1 MSGQQAENPEF
12 AQIVE
17 AVVLGMPA
25 ARHLGFSFRRVE
37 RGEVEI
43 VQPYRTELTEHNGN
57 FQGGVIGSLADFAG
71 GSAAGTLLPAGWVNM
86 TVDYTVKLLS
96 PARGEYL
103 VARGRVVKPG
113 KRSPSRRPR
122 STVSTRAPKHSVRQR
137 WSRCETSTCAA
148 QELRP
153 RFPPPVAGMREST
166 ARRISLFGPT
176 RANTSSATR

>member
-86 TVDYTVKLLS
+86 TVDYTVKLLA

-103 VARGRVVKPG
+103 LARGRVVKPG
-113 KRSPSRRPR
+113 KAI
-122 STVSTRAPKHSVRQR
+122 TVAAADVYGVDQGA
-137 WSRCETSTCAA
+137 ETLCATA
-148 QELRP
+148 LVTMRNIDLGGAGGTLA
-153 RFPPPVAGMREST
+153 VAAAAHGT
-166 ARRISLFGPT
+166 GDA
-176 RANTSSATR
+176 

>member
-25 ARHLGFSFRRVE
+25 ARHLGFSFRRIE

-71 GSAAGTLLPAGWVNM
+71 GSAAGTLLPTGWVNM

-113 KRSPSRRPR
+113 KALTVAAAEVYGVDQGAETLCATALVTMRNIDLRSAGGTPA
-122 STVSTRAPKHSVRQR
+122 VS
-137 WSRCETSTCAA
+137 AA
-148 QELRP
+148 GRGD
-153 RFPPPVAGMREST
+153 A
-166 ARRISLFGPT
+166 
-176 RANTSSATR
+176 

>member
-25 ARHLGFSFRRVE
+25 ARHLGFSFRRLE

-113 KRSPSRRPR
+113 KALTVAAAEVYGVDQGAETLCATALVTMRNIDLRSAGGTPA
-122 STVSTRAPKHSVRQR
+122 VSA
-137 WSRCETSTCAA
+137 
-148 QELRP
+148 
-153 RFPPPVAGMREST
+153 
-166 ARRISLFGPT
+166 ARRGD
-176 RANTSSATR
+176 A

>member
-25 ARHLGFSFRRVE
+25 ARHLGFAFRRVE

-113 KRSPSRRPR
+113 KALTVAAAEVYGVDQGAETLCATALVTMRNIDLRSPGATPA
-122 STVSTRAPKHSVRQR
+122 VS
-137 WSRCETSTCAA
+137 AA
-148 QELRP
+148 GRGD
-153 RFPPPVAGMREST
+153 A
-166 ARRISLFGPT
+166 
-176 RANTSSATR
+176 

>member
-25 ARHLGFSFRRVE
+25 ARHLGFAFRRVE

-113 KRSPSRRPR
+113 KALTVAAAEVYGVDQGAETLCATALVTMRNIDLRRPGA
-122 STVSTRAPKHSVRQR
+122 TP
-137 WSRCETSTCAA
+137 AA
-148 QELRP
+148 SA
-153 RFPPPVAGMREST
+153 AGRGD
-166 ARRISLFGPT
+166 A
-176 RANTSSATR
+176 